1 MSKES
6 VITIAANTKQVIAFT
21 ETALAGQAGLQEW
34 VRGVRWRAPKGGGVQ
49 VPIPTTSRR
58 AISSLPGASVAR
70 TVSRSSQVA
79 PGSELIGLR
88 QVDWMA
94 QREPCRGHRSKPG
107 AHRLPAA

>member
-58 AISSLPGASVAR
+58 AISSLPGGKRGNVR
-70 TVSRSSQVA
+70 PRDQRGLP

-88 QVDWMA
+88 QVDGMA
-94 QREPCRGHRSKPG
+94 WHSGSRVEGRSKPD
-107 AHRLPAA
+107 RTP